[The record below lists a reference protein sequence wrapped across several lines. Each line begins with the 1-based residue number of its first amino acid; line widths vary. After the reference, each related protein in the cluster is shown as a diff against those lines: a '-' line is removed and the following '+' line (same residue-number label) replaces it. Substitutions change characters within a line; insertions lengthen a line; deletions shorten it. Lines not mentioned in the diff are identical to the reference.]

1 MPNTRKDY
9 TAFGADKSN
18 DQLHFEF
25 VRKTNRRQR
34 WWIKNYLSFTDEK
47 LGKSYNVYD
56 SAAAVLYNIDPD
68 QVQRGDFT
76 MLYMDAFNE
85 VVEKIFQGP
94 HPNATHRVL
103 SVAIGH
109 AEWDTG
115 RVTLSR
121 KEIAEKAHISVHM
134 VSRAMSLLEKYDA
147 IWRIGKGPATVYAV
161 EPHIGWCGNGKR
173 SPVQPIMIE
182 VRRQAKAAAEAEKQE
197 PTLPL

>member
-1 MPNTRKDY
+1 
-9 TAFGADKSN
+9 
-18 DQLHFEF
+18 
-25 VRKTNRRQR
+25 
-34 WWIKNYLSFTDEK
+34 
-47 LGKSYNVYD
+47 
-56 SAAAVLYNIDPD
+56 
-68 QVQRGDFT
+68 